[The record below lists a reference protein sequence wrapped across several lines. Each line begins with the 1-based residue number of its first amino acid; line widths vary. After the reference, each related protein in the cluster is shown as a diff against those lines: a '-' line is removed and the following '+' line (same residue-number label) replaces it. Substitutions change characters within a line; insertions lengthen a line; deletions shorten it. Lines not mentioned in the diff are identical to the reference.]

1 MFADL
6 VQFVSIATETLKAL
20 NEKGVLVQEGLI
32 VDYDDKF

>member
-32 VDYDDKF
+32 VDYHDKF